1 MSECLNVRTR
11 LAVLMILILTAASGL
26 AAQQQPP
33 ALTTAWI
40 YSDEGAHIA
49 DVLEVTWLQ
58 DGSALLFDNRVPE
71 SQRAFEKLDPATGAR
86 QAVLNM
92 AVAVKSLNSLGKD
105 LSPGK
110 ILPWPSAFDPAG
122 HRAVYLFQGDVF
134 LLDLPSSSFTRVTTT
149 PAEEKDVA
157 FSPNGQLLS
166 YVRANDIYIYNIADH
181 KEFRLT
187 KDGSATT
194 LNGTLSWVYWEEV
207 FGRRD
212 LGYWWS
218 PDSRSIAY
226 LQTDESAVPV
236 STFVDFAP
244 VEERV
249 IRQPYPKPGENN
261 PRVRVGI
268 AEIGGDPTKW
278 ITVADKPYEWIQH
291 VQWLPDSTRVSLE
304 TLNRA
309 QTELGLYFADRKTGA
324 TQRVLTDTDPGWINV
339 SDDLFFLADGKYFL
353 FASERDGYMHLY
365 RYRLDGTLIN
375 QVTKGDWAMVSSG
388 GLPFWVRQAVVG
400 IDEKKDWIYFTSI
413 KDSSF
418 QRQLYCIH
426 ADGSGLTRISS
437 EPGTH
442 RIHMSPDTRF
452 YFDTYSNIRTM
463 PSLRLLDSR
472 GKVKSV
478 LASPRPELLPA
489 GIQFPELLTIPAADG
504 FAMPAQILKPANFDP
519 SHKYPVILH
528 VYGGPSAP
536 DVIDAWQ
543 PTNFAN
549 NVLLQDGYLLA
560 EFDNRVATAISKK
573 LENTMLPNPGEGETA
588 DFVAGIRWLKSQPWV
603 DPDRVGIWGWSGGGS
618 MTLNVMTRSK
628 EIKAGIAGAPVTDWR
643 YYDSKWAE
651 SLLKLP
657 QDNSAAYDRA
667 SIVPRA
673 ADLSGHLMLVF
684 GTYDDNVHPQNE
696 QAFMNELIKAGI
708 PYEVMIYPM
717 RKHGFV
723 DAAARIH
730 RDVTMRNFWRKNL

>member
-1 MSECLNVRTR
+1 MPKHRHARAR
-11 LAVLMILILTAASGL
+11 LCVIVISLL
-26 AAQQQPP
+26 AATCSLSAQQAPV
-33 ALTTAWI
+33 LTTAWI
-40 YSDEGAHIA
+40 YSEEGAHIA
-49 DVLEVTWLQ
+49 EVPEVAWLQ
-58 DGSALLFDNRVPE
+58 DGSVLLFDNRLPE
-71 SQRAFEKLDPATGAR
+71 SQRTFEKLDPATGNR
-86 QAVLNM
+86 QAALNM
-92 AVAVKSLNSLGKD
+92 SQAVTSLASLGKD

-110 ILPWPSAFDPAG
+110 ALPWPTAFDSAG
-122 HRAVYLFQGDVF
+122 HRAVYLFHGDVF
-134 LLDLPSSSFTRVTTT
+134 LLDLTSSSFSRVTTT
-149 PAEEKDVA
+149 PAEQKNVA

-166 YVRANDIYIYNIADH
+166 YVRANDIYVYNITDH
-181 KEFRLT
+181 KESRLT
-187 KDGSATT
+187 KDGSTTT

-212 LGYWWS
+212 LAYWWS
-218 PDSRSIAY
+218 PDSKSIAY
-226 LQTDESAVPV
+226 LQTDDSAVPV

-261 PRVRVGI
+261 PRLRVGI
-268 AEIGGDPTKW
+268 AEIGSDSTQW

-291 VQWLPDSTRVSLE
+291 VQWLPDSTRVSIE

-309 QTELGLYFADRKTGA
+309 QTELGIYFADRKTGA
-324 TQRVLTDTDPGWINV
+324 AQRVLTDTDPGWINV
-339 SDDLFFLADGKYFL
+339 SDDLFFLTDGKHFL

-365 RYRLDGTLIN
+365 RYRLDGTLVN

-400 IDEKKDWIYFTSI
+400 IDEKNDWIYFTSI
-413 KDSSF
+413 KDSSI
-418 QRQLYCIH
+418 QRQLYRIH
-426 ADGSGLTRISS
+426 ADGSGLARIST

-452 YFDTYSNIRTM
+452 YFDNYSNIRTM
-463 PSLRLLDSR
+463 PSLRLLDSS
-472 GKVKSV
+472 GKVKST

-489 GIQFPELLTIPAADG
+489 GMQFPELLTIPAADG

-519 SHKYPVILH
+519 SHKYPAILH

-549 NVLLQDGYLLA
+549 NVLLQDGYLLV

-657 QDNSAAYDRA
+657 QDNAAAFERA
-667 SIVPRA
+667 SIVA
-673 ADLSGHLMLVF
+673 HAGDLSGHLMLVF

-696 QAFMNELIKAGI
+696 MAFMNELIKDGI

-730 RDVTMRNFWRKNL
+730 RDITMRNFWKKNL